1 LEEINGETNN
11 NHKIILDR
19 VNNNKI
25 TKEVGEITKVAIIWA
40 IMTIMVGI
48 ITKEIIMVGVTTL
61 TTAGRII
68 QETILLIMDGETIL
82 ITDGDIHKSIVIYK
96 N

>member
-11 NHKIILDR
+11 NHKIILDGL
-19 VNNNKI
+19 NNNKI
-25 TKEVGEITKVAIIWA
+25 TMEVGEITKVTIIWA
-40 IMTIMVGI
+40 IATIMVGI
-48 ITKEIIMVGVTTL
+48 ITKEIIVVGVTTL

-68 QETILLIMDGETIL
+68 QETILLIMDG
-82 ITDGDIHKSIVIYK
+82 DIHKSIIIYK